1 LLSQFKA
8 HVSFHFYPFP
18 VNVLCAAVV
27 RAHGGAASLASGH
40 TPFDADADMRHAVV
54 DTEEPK
60 AVKHCGWM
68 LGQMSGGLD
77 EREQPYRMSSGAE
90 E

>member
-1 LLSQFKA
+1 M
-8 HVSFHFYPFP
+8 
-18 VNVLCAAVV
+18 LCAAVV

-77 EREQPYRMSSGAE
+77 ERDTTIQDEFGGRRGNVCLP
-90 E
+90 